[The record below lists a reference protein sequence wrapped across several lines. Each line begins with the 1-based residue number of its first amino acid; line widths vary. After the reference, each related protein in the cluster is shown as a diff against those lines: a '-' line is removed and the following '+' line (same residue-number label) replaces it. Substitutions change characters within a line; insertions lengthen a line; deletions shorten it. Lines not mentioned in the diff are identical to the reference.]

1 MCKKLANL
9 FLLYSS
15 SRCLVLDDEKYS
27 NYDGS
32 NMQGNDNYYYI
43 PIITLTT
50 TQMTNRN
57 DNVLEKRNIRTNK
70 LFG

>member
-1 MCKKLANL
+1 M
-9 FLLYSS
+9 
-15 SRCLVLDDEKYS
+15 VLDDEKYS